1 MHDKEAHGKAIPDL
15 MNDFQTHLERGL
27 GQEEADRRLQRDG
40 HNELRESPRP
50 GFLAMLWEQFNNY
63 LVIILVIAAL
73 VSGLLGEYVDALAI
87 VFIVLLNAVVGV
99 IQESKAEQA
108 LAALQKMSAPQVQ
121 VLRDGHQLTLPGRD
135 LVAGDIVLLEAGNY
149 VPADL
154 RLVETMNLKVEE
166 ASLTGES
173 VPVDKQAGVVLD
185 RDIPLG
191 DRRNTAFM
199 GTLISYGRGRGL
211 VTATGMNTQ
220 IGLIAEMIQSFE
232 DEDTPLQQ
240 KLAHLGK
247 LLGSACVVICTIV
260 FVYGLFRDAHLAD
273 AANGTLLDY
282 LAAEKKEIVTLF
294 MTAVSLAIAAVPE
307 GLPAIVTI
315 CLAIGMQRMIKHH
328 ALIRRLPAV
337 ETLGC
342 ATVVCSDKT
351 GTLTQNAMT
360 VVQAWTAGKRLRLTG
375 EGYQPVGEFF
385 LEGQSFDARGDADAA
400 WLLRG
405 ALLCNDARL
414 DESCDE
420 AGQPGAR

>member
-1 MHDKEAHGKAIPDL
+1 
-15 MNDFQTHLERGL
+15 
-27 GQEEADRRLQRDG
+27 
-40 HNELRESPRP
+40 
-50 GFLAMLWEQFNNY
+50 LWEQFNNY

-154 RLVETMNLKVEE
+154 RLVETVNLKIEE

-220 IGLIAEMIQSFE
+220 IGLIAEMIQSSRTRTRRCSRSWPTWASCWAAPAWSSAPSSSSTACSA
-232 DEDTPLQQ
+232 TPTWPTWPM
-240 KLAHLGK
+240 ATC
-247 LLGSACVVICTIV
+247 STTS
-260 FVYGLFRDAHLAD
+260 R
-273 AANGTLLDY
+273 
-282 LAAEKKEIVTLF
+282 
-294 MTAVSLAIAAVPE
+294 P
-307 GLPAIVTI
+307 
-315 CLAIGMQRMIKHH
+315 
-328 ALIRRLPAV
+328 RRRRSSP
-337 ETLGC
+337 
-342 ATVVCSDKT
+342 CS
-351 GTLTQNAMT
+351 
-360 VVQAWTAGKRLRLTG
+360 
-375 EGYQPVGEFF
+375 
-385 LEGQSFDARGDADAA
+385 
-400 WLLRG
+400 
-405 ALLCNDARL
+405 
-414 DESCDE
+414 
-420 AGQPGAR
+420 